1 LFAQNDLSRHIFYLV
16 SRILVPVRILPFPLI
31 CILISYSQKMQRP
44 CSVDFTVLGHLKLES
59 STNGNR
65 RQMEMQLTRVDLP
78 CNRPISRCFVP
89 EYHKTVSGKHIY
101 ELATNFER
109 IVRCNDD
116 RHVFY
121 HSNNSKCCNYDSVSN
136 FAGEEDEDRNTSE
149 TDSSVDSQAC
159 DLDELELMKA
169 MGLPVQFTSKKK
181 SNKSRKN
188 RHKYRKSTSRVVKR
202 NATSCDITNGENEKE
217 TLTLQGSG
225 NMHFCTENFI
235 PTEDTSYSALSEV
248 HSSSGSAQE
257 DTCET
262 QLTDEE
268 EVAKRFISDKEE
280 SDYYDAARN
289 SDSEST
295 KSSVIENVKKN
306 ILLLAENRY
315 IFGEMSE
322 DFEMVELIIKPKKFN
337 ADSLY
342 ERKEGKV
349 DELNGTVKS
358 VESLGERV
366 ECYNPEVD
374 FNLTKEYWE
383 RNCKC
388 ILKYWNQR
396 FRLFYKYEEGILL
409 DEQSWFSVTPEAIAC
424 HIAKRCKNKLIVDAF
439 CGVGGNA
446 IQFAKQG
453 NFVIAIDI
461 DPVKI
466 KCARNNAKIYQVENQ
481 IQFICANFFDIYRK
495 LRSDIVFLAPPWGG
509 PDYQCFREFDVKTID
524 ILDGKSIIEAARTIS
539 KSMIYFLPRNS
550 SLLSIYDTVKF
561 SKAVEIEQNYNR
573 TVIIK
578 NCPLTFY
585 IFTVLRCHTL
595 DALCHL
601 FAASSALFN
610 I

>member
-1 LFAQNDLSRHIFYLV
+1 LIISSGGSCVLFAQNDLSSNISCLLHSSACTHFAF
-16 SRILVPVRILPFPLI
+16 SLI

-59 STNGNR
+59 SNNGNK

-78 CNRPISRCFVP
+78 CDRPISRYFFP
-89 EYHKTVSGKHIY
+89 QHDKTVSGKHID

-109 IVRCNDD
+109 IVRCQDD
-116 RHVFY
+116 RQVFY
-121 HSNNSKCCNYDSVSN
+121 SSNNGKYCTYDSASN
-136 FAGEEDEDRNTSE
+136 FAGQEDEDHNASE
-149 TDSSVDSQAC
+149 TDSSVDYQAC

-169 MGLPVQFTSKKK
+169 MGLPIQFTSKKK

-188 RHKYRKSTSRVVKR
+188 CHKYGKSKSRAVKR
-202 NATSCDITNGENEKE
+202 NAASCKDENEKE
-217 TLTLQGSG
+217 AVKLQGTG
-225 NMHFCTENFI
+225 NLNFCIENFI
-235 PTEDTSYSALSEV
+235 PSEDTSYSALSEV
-248 HSSSGSAQE
+248 HLSSGSAQD
-257 DTCET
+257 DTCES

-268 EVAKRFISDKEE
+268 EVSKRFISDKEE
-280 SDYYDAARN
+280 SDYYYYDDDDDDDDARN

-295 KSSVIENVKKN
+295 KSLATENVKKN
-306 ILLLAENRY
+306 ILLLAANRY
-315 IFGEMSE
+315 ILGEMNE
-322 DFEMVELIIKPKKFN
+322 NFEMVELIIKPKKFN
-337 ADSLY
+337 AVNLY

-349 DELNGTVKS
+349 DALNGTVKNGVKS
-358 VESLGERV
+358 VESLGEHV

-481 IQFICANFFDIYRK
+481 IQFICANFFDIYKK
-495 LRSDIVFLAPPWGG
+495 LRADIVFLAPPWGG
-509 PDYQCFREFDVKTID
+509 PDYQCFREFNVKTVD

-539 KSMIYFLPRNS
+539 NSMIYFLPRNS
-550 SLLSIYDTVKF
+550 SLLSIYNTVKF

-573 TVIIK
+573 IVIMNEIPQ
-578 NCPLTFY
+578 NLQYLIVTQ
-585 IFTVLRCHTL
+585 
-595 DALCHL
+595 
-601 FAASSALFN
+601 
-610 I
+610 

>member
-1 LFAQNDLSRHIFYLV
+1 LIISSGGSCVLFAQNDLSSNISCLLHSSACTHFAF
-16 SRILVPVRILPFPLI
+16 SLI

-59 STNGNR
+59 SNNGNK

-78 CNRPISRCFVP
+78 CDRPISRYFFP
-89 EYHKTVSGKHIY
+89 QHDKTVSGKHID

-109 IVRCNDD
+109 IVRCQDD
-116 RHVFY
+116 RQVFY
-121 HSNNSKCCNYDSVSN
+121 SSNNGKYCTYDSASN
-136 FAGEEDEDRNTSE
+136 FAGQEDEDHNASE
-149 TDSSVDSQAC
+149 TDSSVDYQAC

-169 MGLPVQFTSKKK
+169 MGLPIQFTSKKK

-188 RHKYRKSTSRVVKR
+188 CHKYGKSKSRAVKR
-202 NATSCDITNGENEKE
+202 NAASCKDENEKE
-217 TLTLQGSG
+217 AVKLQGTG
-225 NMHFCTENFI
+225 NLNFCIENFI
-235 PTEDTSYSALSEV
+235 PSEDTSYSALSEV
-248 HSSSGSAQE
+248 HLSSGSAQD
-257 DTCET
+257 DTCES

-268 EVAKRFISDKEE
+268 EVSKRFISDKEE
-280 SDYYDAARN
+280 SDYYYYYDDDDDDDARN

-295 KSSVIENVKKN
+295 KSLATENVKKN
-306 ILLLAENRY
+306 ILLLAANRY
-315 IFGEMSE
+315 ILGEMNE
-322 DFEMVELIIKPKKFN
+322 NFEMVELIIKPKKFN
-337 ADSLY
+337 AVNLY

-349 DELNGTVKS
+349 DALNGTVKNGVKS
-358 VESLGERV
+358 VESLGEHV

-481 IQFICANFFDIYRK
+481 IQFICANFFDIYKK
-495 LRSDIVFLAPPWGG
+495 LRADIVFLAPPWGG
-509 PDYQCFREFDVKTID
+509 PDYQCFREFNVKTVD

-539 KSMIYFLPRNS
+539 NSMIYFLPRNS
-550 SLLSIYDTVKF
+550 SLLSIYNTVKF
-561 SKAVEIEQNYNR
+561 SKAVEIEQNYINGIFK
-573 TVIIK
+573 TLAVYI
-578 NCPLTFY
+578 NC
-585 IFTVLRCHTL
+585 
-595 DALCHL
+595 
-601 FAASSALFN
+601 
-610 I
+610 